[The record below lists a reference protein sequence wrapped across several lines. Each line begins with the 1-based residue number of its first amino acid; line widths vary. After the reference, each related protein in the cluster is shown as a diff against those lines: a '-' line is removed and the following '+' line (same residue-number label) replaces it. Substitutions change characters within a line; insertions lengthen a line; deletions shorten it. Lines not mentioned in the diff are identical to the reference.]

1 MSQARVAQLAER
13 QVSNLN
19 VEGSIPFSCFVF
31 PNISSLRAIATV
43 SQNMVLTTIVSALL

>member
-19 VEGSIPFSCFVF
+19 VEGSIPFSCFVS
-31 PNISSLRAIATV
+31 PNIIGSV
-43 SQNMVLTTIVSALL
+43 FMVQSVGI